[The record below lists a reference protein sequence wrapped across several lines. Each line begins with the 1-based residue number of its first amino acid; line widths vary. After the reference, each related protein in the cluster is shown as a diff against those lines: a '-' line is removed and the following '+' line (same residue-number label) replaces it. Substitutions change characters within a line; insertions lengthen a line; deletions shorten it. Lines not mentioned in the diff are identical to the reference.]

1 MNGEKTMNEK
11 PDYEDFI
18 KALIGEDRDVQVEV
32 VPLGSTNI
40 DDLISKL
47 AKSTYAYATE
57 TEKESGS
64 STNYEAIIQTYAK
77 QAGIIDTNGKPICTP
92 QGGIMHLESIVET
105 LANALL
111 AKNVDQ
117 LKYKLGQ
124 LVVFIDIIGGMTGLD
139 INECIDIFGADVLR
153 NGVEIIKDE
162 ANKLWL

>member
-1 MNGEKTMNEK
+1 MSEKT
-11 PDYEDFI
+11 DYQKFI
-18 KALIGEDRDVQVEV
+18 EALVGKDKDVQVEV
-32 VPLGSTNI
+32 VPLGSTDI

-47 AKSTYAYATE
+47 AKSAYAYATE

-77 QAGIIDTNGKPICTP
+77 QAGIIDTNGKPKGTP
-92 QGGIMHLESIVET
+92 QDGVLHLEAIVET

-124 LVVFIDIIGGMTGLD
+124 LVVFIDIIGEMTGLD

-153 NGVEIIKDE
+153 NGVEIIEDE

>member
-1 MNGEKTMNEK
+1 MSEKT
-11 PDYEDFI
+11 DYEKFI
-18 KALIGEDRDVQVEV
+18 EALVGKDKDVQVEV
-32 VPLGSTNI
+32 VPLGATDI
-40 DDLISKL
+40 GDLIAKL
-47 AKSTYAYATE
+47 AEAAYATE

-92 QGGIMHLESIVET
+92 QGGVMHLESIVET

-124 LVVFIDIIGGMTGLD
+124 LVVFIDIIGEMTGLD

-153 NGVEIIKDE
+153 NGVEIVEDE
-162 ANKLWL
+162 DNKLWL

>member
-1 MNGEKTMNEK
+1 MSEKT
-11 PDYEDFI
+11 DYEKFI
-18 KALIGEDRDVQVEV
+18 EALVGKDKDVQVEV

-47 AKSTYAYATE
+47 AKATYAYATE

-77 QAGIIDTNGKPICTP
+77 QAGIIDNNGKPTCTP
-92 QGGIMHLESIVET
+92 QDGVLHLEAIIET

-124 LVVFIDIIGGMTGLD
+124 LVVFIDIIGEMTGLD

-153 NGVEIIKDE
+153 NGVQIIEDE
-162 ANKLWL
+162 GNKLWL

>member
-1 MNGEKTMNEK
+1 MSDKT
-11 PDYEDFI
+11 DYEKFI
-18 KALIGEDRDVQVEV
+18 EALVGKDKDVQVEV
-32 VPLGSTNI
+32 VPLGSTDI
-40 DDLISKL
+40 DDLI
-47 AKSTYAYATE
+47 AKIAKAEYATE

-92 QGGIMHLESIVET
+92 QDGVIHLEAIIET
-105 LANALL
+105 LTNALL

-124 LVVFIDIIGGMTGLD
+124 LVVFIDIIGEMTGLD

-153 NGVEIIKDE
+153 NGVKIIEDE

>member
-1 MNGEKTMNEK
+1 MSEKT
-11 PDYEDFI
+11 DYEKFI
-18 KALIGEDRDVQVEV
+18 EALVGKDKDVQVEV
-32 VPLGSTNI
+32 VPLGSTDI

-47 AKSTYAYATE
+47 AKSAYAYAAE
-57 TEKESGS
+57 IEKESGSCS

-92 QGGIMHLESIVET
+92 QNGVIHLEAIIET

-124 LVVFIDIIGGMTGLD
+124 LVVFIDIIGEMTGLD

-153 NGVEIIKDE
+153 NGVEIIEDE
-162 ANKLWL
+162 DNKLWL

>member
-1 MNGEKTMNEK
+1 MSEKT
-11 PDYEDFI
+11 DYEKFI
-18 KALIGEDRDVQVEV
+18 EALVGKDKDVQVEV
-32 VPLGSTNI
+32 VPLGSTDI
-40 DDLISKL
+40 GDLITKI
-47 AKSTYAYATE
+47 AKAAYATE

-92 QGGIMHLESIVET
+92 QDGVIHLEAIIET

-124 LVVFIDIIGGMTGLD
+124 LVVFIDIIGEMTGLD

-153 NGVEIIKDE
+153 NGVEIIEDE

>member
-1 MNGEKTMNEK
+1 MSEKT
-11 PDYEDFI
+11 DYEKFI
-18 KALIGEDRDVQVEV
+18 EAIIGKDKDVQVEV
-32 VPLGSTNI
+32 VPLGSTDI
-40 DDLISKL
+40 GDLI
-47 AKSTYAYATE
+47 AKIAKAAYATE

-92 QGGIMHLESIVET
+92 QDGVIHLEAIIET

-124 LVVFIDIIGGMTGLD
+124 LVVFIDIIGEMTGLN

-153 NGVEIIKDE
+153 NGVEIIEDE

>member
-1 MNGEKTMNEK
+1 MSDKT
-11 PDYEDFI
+11 DYEKFI
-18 KALIGEDRDVQVEV
+18 EALVGKDKDVQVEV
-32 VPLGSTNI
+32 VPLGSTDI

-47 AKSTYAYATE
+47 AKSAYAYA

-77 QAGIIDTNGKPICTP
+77 QAGIIDNNGKPICTP
-92 QGGIMHLESIVET
+92 QDGVIHLEAIIET

-124 LVVFIDIIGGMTGLD
+124 LVVFIDIIGEMTGLD

-153 NGVEIIKDE
+153 NGVKIVEDE

>member
-1 MNGEKTMNEK
+1 MSEKT
-11 PDYEDFI
+11 DYEKFI
-18 KALIGEDRDVQVEV
+18 EALVGKDEDVQVEV

-47 AKSTYAYATE
+47 AKATYAYATE
-57 TEKESGS
+57 TEKESS
-64 STNYEAIIQTYAK
+64 SSNYKAIIQTYAK

-92 QGGIMHLESIVET
+92 QDGVLHLEAIIET

-124 LVVFIDIIGGMTGLD
+124 LVVFIDIIGEMTGLN

-153 NGVEIIKDE
+153 NGVKIIEDE

>member
-1 MNGEKTMNEK
+1 MSEKT
-11 PDYEDFI
+11 DYEKFI
-18 KALIGEDRDVQVEV
+18 EALVGKDKDVQVEV
-32 VPLGSTNI
+32 VPLGSTDI
-40 DDLISKL
+40 GDLI
-47 AKSTYAYATE
+47 AKIAEAAYATE

-92 QGGIMHLESIVET
+92 QDGVIHLEAIIET

-124 LVVFIDIIGGMTGLD
+124 LVVFIDIIGEMTGLD

-153 NGVEIIKDE
+153 NGVEIIEDE

>member
-1 MNGEKTMNEK
+1 MSDKT
-11 PDYEDFI
+11 DYQKFI
-18 KALIGEDRDVQVEV
+18 EALVGKDKDVQVEV
-32 VPLGSTNI
+32 VPLGSTDI
-40 DDLISKL
+40 DDLISKI
-47 AKSTYAYATE
+47 AKAAYATE

-92 QGGIMHLESIVET
+92 HDGVIHLESIVET

-124 LVVFIDIIGGMTGLD
+124 LVVFIDIIGEMTGLD

-153 NGVEIIKDE
+153 NGVKIIEDE

>member
-1 MNGEKTMNEK
+1 MSEKT
-11 PDYEDFI
+11 DYEKFI
-18 KALIGEDRDVQVEV
+18 EALVGKDKDVQVEV

-40 DDLISKL
+40 DDLISKI
-47 AKSTYAYATE
+47 AKAAYATE

-92 QGGIMHLESIVET
+92 QDGVIHLEAIIET
-105 LANALL
+105 LVNALL

-124 LVVFIDIIGGMTGLD
+124 LVVFIDIIGEMTGLD

-153 NGVEIIKDE
+153 NGVEIIEDKD
-162 ANKLWL
+162 NKLWL